1 MHILTAIPSPRG
13 IRQNSRMVSEF
24 GLLASHRIR
33 KLREERGLTQARL
46 ADALNR
52 STLSI
57 SNIERGI
64 SEVSFATAQAIAE
77 HFDIEVQELLF
88 DVPSMNKDERDLENL
103 KALIRDLCEGDRKII
118 RGLVDRLRSGKAK

>member
-1 MHILTAIPSPRG
+1 
-13 IRQNSRMVSEF
+13 MVSEF